1 MGKLTW
7 KLLGEIFEG
16 QFKITPTEAADVLY
30 KYLFTDTS
38 WKGRLDKKRSIN
50 EIGRMWKDDTNKA
63 AFMFILKKEKELRKK
78 FGTASVR
85 KLYDSP
91 EFDYFCQTCELVY
104 KKYKNGL
111 HRFQKDKGM
120 WMQQLGFVGK
130 YKRNKMFSRARK
142 RIAKRQAKLEK
153 VFEDSEQKLKE
164 ENILIGPGIKHRKE
178 LIASGEWEEVKSG
191 LRKIQK

>member
-7 KLLGEIFEG
+7 KFLGEIFEG

-30 KYLFTDTS
+30 RYLFTDTS

-50 EIGRMWKDDTNKA
+50 EVGQMWKDDTNKA
-63 AFMFILKKEKELRKK
+63 AFMFILNKEKELKEKIGR
-78 FGTASVR
+78 ASVR

-91 EFDYFCQTCELVY
+91 EFDFFCQTCGLVY
-104 KKYKNGL
+104 KKYSNGL

-120 WMQQLGFVGK
+120 WLQQLGFVGK

-153 VFEDSEQKLKE
+153 VFEDGEQKRKE
-164 ENILIGPGIKHRKE
+164 ENISRSRGIQNRKA